1 MAKNKRTG
9 KLSEHFSNRDFSCK
23 CGNCSNSIRIS
34 LGLIGGLEGLRSKLK
49 QRVNI
54 VKGFICSD
62 CAEKTNE
69 KKRTFHTSGLGA
81 CVQVNQRT
89 CQEIFLAAEQIP
101 EFKGIGLNLD
111 KDTVHVDT
119 RKEDEREIWVIENG
133 RRTNIT
139 DDNREK
145 YFPQLPEPTTE
156 SKNRIENPE
165 RVSNPRK
172 LETPKK
178 FENSRKSETPRK
190 QSNQRNLEKTEKV
203 ELTKKIENPEEKQN

>member
-23 CGNCSNSIRIS
+23 CGECSNSIRIS

-49 QRVNI
+49 QRVNV
-54 VKGFICSD
+54 VKGYVCSD

-89 CQEIFLAAEQIP
+89 GREIFLAAEQIP
-101 EFKGIGLNLD
+101 EFKGIGLNID

-119 RKEDEREIWVIENG
+119 RKEDEREIWVMENG

-145 YFPQLPEPTTE
+145 YFPDIPEPPPEQKKKFEKT
-156 SKNRIENPE
+156 E
-165 RVSNPRK
+165 RVENQKK
-172 LETPKK
+172 LETQKK
-178 FENSRKSETPRK
+178 FENSKRQETPRK
-190 QSNQRNLEKTEKV
+190 F
-203 ELTKKIENPEEKQN
+203 ENTRKNNKRCP